1 MIVRCVL
8 SVPDSKCVQ
17 YRYVIV
23 SVCTSFIL
31 CFGVHYLLGL
41 GGIPWVFT
49 GFCHK
54 MMSSFSD
61 ITKVDESDGWLS
73 GLRVVLETMG
83 RSDSSE

>member
-1 MIVRCVL
+1 MYVCV
-8 SVPDSKCVQ
+8 CVC
-17 YRYVIV
+17 VV
-23 SVCTSFIL
+23 SLCVCQW
-31 CFGVHYLLGL
+31 